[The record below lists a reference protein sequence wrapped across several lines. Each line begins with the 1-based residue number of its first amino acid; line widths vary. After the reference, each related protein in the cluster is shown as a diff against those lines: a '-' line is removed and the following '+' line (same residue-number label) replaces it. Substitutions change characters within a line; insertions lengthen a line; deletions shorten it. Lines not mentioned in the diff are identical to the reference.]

1 MFVCHG
7 KDDIRL
13 GAGAGDDYRGRV
25 TTEGEPRLKIRW
37 QDRQRVFQA
46 RVLTN
51 ANVDV
56 HLRTYRT
63 FQGSPHGRPRP
74 ATSRPERA
82 FVVVIGTL
90 AIVAALMLGGAPRE
104 LAAGVAGLGGGM
116 ALVAGLA
123 GPDPRQ
129 IVMPSEPLLAIYAR
143 RVTRGDLPEAVTQIT
158 AAEMARLGPHGYG
171 SLVGTARP
179 GGTLGIFID
188 DYLVWARTPPRSG
201 IRVDPP
207 FGTD

>member
-7 KDDIRL
+7 NDDICL
-13 GAGAGDDYRGRV
+13 GAAVCADYRGRV
-25 TTEGEPRLKIRW
+25 TTDGEPRLKIRW

-46 RVLTN
+46 RVLTQ
-51 ANVDV
+51 ADIDVD
-56 HLRTYRT
+56 LRTYRT
-63 FQGSPHGRPRP
+63 FKGSPLGRPRP

-82 FVVVIGTL
+82 FVVVIATI
-90 AIVAALMLGGAPRE
+90 AIVAALMLGAAPRE

-129 IVMPSEPLLAIYAR
+129 VIVPSEPLLAIYAR
-143 RVTRGDLPEAVTQIT
+143 RVARGDLPQAVTRIT
-158 AAEMARLGPHGYG
+158 DAEMARLGSHGYG

-179 GGTLGIFID
+179 GGTLGIFVD

-201 IRVDPP
+201 IQLDPP
-207 FGTD
+207 FGMG